1 MSGGALYATS
11 DPENETHL
19 AIEGIASALMDSLFV
34 RAREN
39 RRDPAERS
47 PGVISME
54 AERARRLYDALESR
68 AGELGERVHMD
79 TISVGCA
86 LGYADGRHPDD
97 AWRDGR
103 GALAAWFEKLMQR
116 PSMAETIPAF

>member
-1 MSGGALYATS
+1 MNKPHSSKFPGSTGGRTA
-11 DPENETHL
+11 
-19 AIEGIASALMDSLFV
+19 
-34 RAREN
+34 
-39 RRDPAERS
+39 
-47 PGVISME
+47 
-54 AERARRLYDALESR
+54 RLYDALESR

-116 PSMAETIPAF
+116 PSMAETIPPF